1 MIDRILVPLD
11 GSHTAECAL
20 PHAEAIARRC
30 GAETTLVRI
39 IDQGPSPR
47 SAVDARLREAEANA
61 YLREKCSWLEARGLK
76 ARSVVRQGKSADEI
90 IACVRDA
97 GIDLIVLST
106 HGRGGPGPFR
116 MGGIA
121 EKVVG
126 HAATSVMLI
135 RAPREMTREGE
146 VDYGTV
152 MVPLDG
158 SPQAEWALCLAT
170 SLTSAAG
177 ADLLLVEAVP
187 IPEVSRNLPRS
198 EREQSLRRR
207 LVRADRRAARL
218 RLLGLKQRLES
229 TGQHVDVRVAVT
241 RNVAETLHRIA
252 ESEHVGLV
260 VLSAHGA
267 SGASRAGYGG
277 VASHLIAA
285 GTTPLLILQDAPC
298 RDGDTNRTR
307 AARVGMTSNGVGA

>member
-20 PHAEAIARRC
+20 PHAEAIARC
-30 GAETTLVRI
+30 FGAETTLLRVV
-39 IDQGPSPR
+39 DAGPSPG
-47 SAVDARLREAEANA
+47 SAVEARLREAEANA
-61 YLREKCSWLEARGLK
+61 YLREKCSELDARGVE

-90 IACVRDA
+90 IAFVREA
-97 GIDLIVLST
+97 QIDLIVLST

-116 MGGIA
+116 MGGVA
-121 EKVVG
+121 EKIVG
-126 HAATSVMLI
+126 CAATSVMLV
-135 RAPREMTREGE
+135 RAPPETTREGE
-146 VDYGTV
+146 VEYGTV
-152 MVPLDG
+152 LVPLDG
-158 SPQAEWALCLAT
+158 SPQSEWALCLAKA
-170 SLTSAAG
+170 LTGASG
-177 ADLLLVEAVP
+177 ADLLMVQAVP
-187 IPEVSRNLPRS
+187 IEEVSRNLARS
-198 EREQSLRRR
+198 EKERALRRR

-218 RLLGLKQRLES
+218 HLLRLKQRFES
-229 TGQHVDVRVAVT
+229 PEQRVAVRVAVT

-252 ESEHVGLV
+252 GSEQVGLI

-267 SGASRAGYGG
+267 SGASRSGYGG

-298 RDGDTNRTR
+298 RERSEARTR